1 MEFLRRFA
9 LWATCAALVIAVDIV
24 TKVAPHREVVTNYSH
39 APAALYL
46 AIGAFLL
53 TVGVVHSPLVS
64 AGAGLMFGAL
74 CGNAGQ
80 LMIAGFATD
89 WIEIGGWFTNVA
101 DIAGG
106 AGLLVCV
113 VGFILPLIRSPR
125 RR

>member
-9 LWATCAALVIAVDIV
+9 LWATCATLVIAVDVV
-24 TKVAPHREVVTNYSH
+24 TKGVPHREVATNYAH

-64 AGAGLMFGAL
+64 VGAGFMFGAL

-89 WIEIGGWFTNVA
+89 WIEIGGWLTNVA

-106 AGLLVCV
+106 VGLLVCV
-113 VGFILPLIRSPR
+113 VGFILPLTGSPR